1 MTHPQ
6 ISIVFGGYCSLDGL
20 TPSQG
25 RNINESVIELFSH
38 ISYCPENSVQILFL
52 GTEANLDYSGPY
64 RNVISMIVSKY
75 GLVSVQ
81 FSSSVISDSLRPHGL
96 QHAWPPCPSPTPGVH
111 QNPCP
116 LSQWCHPTISSSV
129 VPFSS
134 CPQFFPAS
142 GSGLV

>member
-25 RNINESVIELFSH
+25 RNINESMIELFSH

-96 QHAWPPCPSPTPGVH
+96 QHAWPPCPSPTPGVNP
-111 QNPCP
+111 NPCP
-116 LSQWCHPTISSSV
+116 LSQ
-129 VPFSS
+129 
-134 CPQFFPAS
+134 
-142 GSGLV
+142 